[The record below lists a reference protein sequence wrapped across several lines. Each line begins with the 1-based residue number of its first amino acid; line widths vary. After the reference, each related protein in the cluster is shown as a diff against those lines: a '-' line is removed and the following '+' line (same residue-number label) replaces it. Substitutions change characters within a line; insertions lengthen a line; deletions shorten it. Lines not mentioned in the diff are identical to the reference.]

1 MRTLAFI
8 DAANLFYGGLK
19 SLGWKIDYQKLR
31 LYLIGKYGAEE
42 LHYFGGVEIYDFE
55 FDTLTTEAVPVWA
68 LARFLEV
75 KLQTFRG
82 SKQDFVEL
90 HKNYERVKFFRK
102 LAEFGYVL
110 HLKPVKTFRDG
121 EQIKKKANCDV
132 DMTFYMMRDCAK
144 FDRLIVLSGD
154 GDFLIVLKYLRSL
167 GKEVLIM
174 SRGERTA
181 KEIRKFAGHG
191 FINFQYLREMIKLKP
206 KK

>member
-1 MRTLAFI
+1 M
-8 DAANLFYGGLK
+8 
-19 SLGWKIDYQKLR
+19 GWKIDYQKLR

-55 FDTLTTEAVPVWA
+55 FDPLTTEAVPVWA

-110 HLKPVKTFRDG
+110 HLKPVKTYFNRNGIVNRKADCDMDLA
-121 EQIKKKANCDV
+121 IKAIVEMKNYDKAI
-132 DMTFYMMRDCAK
+132 M
-144 FDRLIVLSGD
+144 LSGD
-154 GDFLIVLKYLRSL
+154 IDFLPLYKYLKERC
-167 GKEVLIM
+167 KEVVVIAN
-174 SRGERTA
+174 SKSTS
-181 KEIRKFAGHG
+181 KEIKRFAGTG
-191 FINFQYLREMIKLKP
+191 FIHFGNLKEVIKEK
-206 KK
+206 

>member
-1 MRTLAFI
+1 MQTLCFI

-55 FDTLTTEAVPVWA
+55 FDPLTTEAVPVWT

-82 SKQDFVEL
+82 IKQDFVEL

-110 HLKPVKTFRDG
+110 HLKPVKTHFDKKG
-121 EQIKKKANCDV
+121 LMYKKADCDL
-132 DMTFYMMRDCAK
+132 DMAIHSIVEMEKY
-144 FDRLIVLSGD
+144 DRALMLSGD
-154 GDFLIVLKYLRSL
+154 VDFLPLYKFLKER
-167 GKEVLIM
+167 GKEITIIAN
-174 SRGERTA
+174 SNSTA
-181 KEIRKFAGHG
+181 REIKRFAGSE
-191 FINFQYLREMIKLKP
+191 FIHFGNLKEVT
-206 KK
+206 KEAE